1 MYGWASILRSLHSE
15 QIWKTG
21 LNEPFKL
28 PIRAI
33 RKGRGVEAFWGGE
46 EAGWLGVGE
55 SGEGV
60 GGGRSGVEEYKE
72 GVE

>member
-1 MYGWASILRSLHSE
+1 MYGHSTPTRE

-28 PIRAI
+28 PISAI
-33 RKGRGVEAFWGGE
+33 RKGRGVEAFWGGV
-46 EAGWLGVGE
+46 EAGWFGVGE

-60 GGGRSGVEEYKE
+60 GGGRSGVEKYKE